1 MSDGK
6 EDEPQGLKT
15 SATQLAV
22 TPQLA
27 ATPFGR
33 GAVRQ
38 EDLTDL
44 RLLESM
50 LQESSMLNHTN
61 GRAPVRGAATP
72 AAAASAFSQIWPQ
85 ESRSVG
91 VFYEEEDEYDDF
103 GAFGND
109 GFGPE
114 YGASTEYGAGADR
127 APNLARQIEK
137 LQTEIENVRDDLTD
151 LRTELDKMRDEIRQ
165 QLEAVL
171 AALSGRV

>member
-6 EDEPQGLKT
+6 EDEPQGLTKT
-15 SATQLAV
+15 SATDALTTQLAV
-22 TPQLA
+22 
-27 ATPFGR
+27 TPFGR

-38 EDLTDL
+38 DALSDLQ
-44 RLLESM
+44 LLESM
-50 LQESSMLNHTN
+50 LNLTDS
-61 GRAPVRGAATP
+61 RAPVRGAATP

-85 ESRSVG
+85 ESRTAG
-91 VFYEEEDEYDDF
+91 GFYEEDEYDDF

-109 GFGPE
+109 EFGPE

-137 LQTEIENVRDDLTD
+137 LQTEVENVRDDLTD